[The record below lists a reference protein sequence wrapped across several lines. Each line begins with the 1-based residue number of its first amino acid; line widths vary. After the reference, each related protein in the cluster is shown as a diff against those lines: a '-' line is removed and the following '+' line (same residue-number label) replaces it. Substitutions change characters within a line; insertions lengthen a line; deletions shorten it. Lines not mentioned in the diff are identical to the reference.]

1 MEQYPDSYYVA
12 SLNKDKKS
20 YASLNGELSC
30 DLCVVGGGFT
40 GLSTAIEAA
49 KKGLDVICSEIFSV
63 CRLFYHK
70 LIIPFF

>member
-20 YASLNGELSC
+20 YPSLNGDLSC

-40 GLSTAIEAA
+40 GLSTAI
-49 KKGLDVICSEIFSV
+49 
-63 CRLFYHK
+63 
-70 LIIPFF
+70 